1 MFDLGRIYADGLGR
15 EADPAKAHEWYGKA
29 LTAFVAA
36 EQCAEERQR
45 PYLQYRIGKMYA
57 AGLGY
62 ELPVVPDEE
71 GGDGKAVRDYEKAV
85 AWLEKAAE
93 AEHASAQYALAN
105 IYLAGEAVAKDVT
118 KATELFTRSGKTR
131 P

>member
-1 MFDLGRIYADGLGR
+1 MTVSYTHLDVYKRQ
-15 EADPAKAHEWYGKA
+15 
-29 LTAFVAA
+29 A

-71 GGDGKAVRDYEKAV
+71 GGDGKAVRDYRCV
-85 AWLEKAAE
+85 
-93 AEHASAQYALAN
+93 
-105 IYLAGEAVAKDVT
+105 
-118 KATELFTRSGKTR
+118 
-131 P
+131 